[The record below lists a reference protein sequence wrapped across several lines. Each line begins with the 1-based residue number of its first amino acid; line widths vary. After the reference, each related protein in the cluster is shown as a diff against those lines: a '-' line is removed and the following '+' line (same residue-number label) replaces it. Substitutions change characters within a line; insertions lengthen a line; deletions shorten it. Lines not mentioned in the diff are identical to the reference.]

1 MARPSDRS
9 PYDNGRAVV
18 NETLLVWPNSHGDDN
33 PGFLI
38 RGYYRDEEFAC
49 KDCGKKEI
57 WTAKRQKWWY
67 EVAKGMIFTKAVLCK
82 NCRRKRRIQREK
94 SQSGQ

>member
-1 MARPSDRS
+1 MEEPSKRPPRS

-18 NETLLVWPNSHGDDN
+18 NETLLVWPNSHGDDQ
-33 PGFLI
+33 PGFVI
-38 RGYYRDEEFAC
+38 RGYYRDEEFSC

-67 EVAKGMIFTKAVLCK
+67 EVAKGMVFTKAVLCK
-82 NCRRKRRIQREK
+82 SCRSKRRCHGK
-94 SQSGQ
+94 TS